1 MQFITITKTWTIP
14 HGGGGPGDAIV
25 AVSKKLIPFLPGV
38 QIIKDAS
45 GKFNSVLPEKSIGS
59 FHRHWGNFSHKVRA
73 YSYLLRL
80 GKVGVPKMS
89 SVAVLASRYLFE
101 RLKSHFPT
109 LPEKSEQTPRMHEF
123 ILTLSNED
131 FLRLEKIGIPKSKA
145 IPQVGKLF
153 RLWISRTYRCI
164 SRNFWSYDRTN

>member
-1 MQFITITKTWTIP
+1 
-14 HGGGGPGDAIV
+14 
-25 AVSKKLIPFLPGV
+25 
-38 QIIKDAS
+38 
-45 GKFNSVLPEKSIGS
+45 
-59 FHRHWGNFSHKVRA
+59 
-73 YSYLLRL
+73 
-80 GKVGVPKMS
+80 MS
-89 SVAVLASRYLFE
+89 SIAVLASRYLFE

-153 RLWISRTYRCI
+153 LDFGFHAPTVAFPEILVL
-164 SRNFWSYDRTN
+164 